1 MVDEVQ
7 GKPWPP
13 AAGRPAAN
21 IRLVARRAGVSP
33 STASR
38 ALRDTLVTTATR
50 DRVLAAARDLGYVL
64 PARAGDAHL
73 VAVLTRFPSQ
83 WYFAEAITALEL
95 ALVGQGR
102 RAVLHNMSQ
111 PASRAAFFDDN
122 PGRGRLEAIV
132 VVSTS
137 FSAREQEIL
146 DGLEIPIVVIGGHL
160 PGRPTAGIDERAG
173 ARMATEHLI
182 GLGHRQIGML
192 SFDPDDPVGVETTS
206 DRRRGFE
213 DALVSSD
220 IAINPDWM
228 ISAKGSRMAG
238 GLRAAEQLLSR
249 PQLPTAIFAM
259 SDELA
264 IGALRGIRRAGLTV
278 PGHLS
283 MVGFDDHEMAEFTDL
298 TTVHQPVEEQVR
310 AAAAMLVATD
320 PDRSDVRAAGPDRRP
335 GHYEPPALSPPR
347 GRMVGW
353 SRP

>member
-1 MVDEVQ
+1 MQ
-7 GKPWPP
+7 GEASAPSG
-13 AAGRPAAN
+13 ARPAAN

-50 DRVLAAARDLGYVL
+50 DRVVAAARELGYAL
-64 PARAGDAHL
+64 PIRAGAAHL

-83 WYFAEAITALEL
+83 WYFAEAITALEH

-102 RAVLHNMSQ
+102 RVVLHNMSR
-111 PASRAAFFDDN
+111 PESRAAFFDD
-122 PGRGRLEAIV
+122 PARGALEAIV

-137 FSAREQEIL
+137 FTTREQEIL
-146 DGLEIPIVVIGGHL
+146 AGLEIPIVVVGGHL
-160 PGRPTAGIDERAG
+160 PGWPTAGVDERAG

-192 SFDPDDPVGVETTS
+192 AFDPDDPVGVETTT

-213 DALVSSD
+213 DALVASD
-220 IAINPDWM
+220 IEMNPDWM
-228 ISAKGSRMAG
+228 ISAEGSRMAG

-283 MVGFDDHEMAEFTDL
+283 VVGFDDHEMAEFVDL
-298 TTVHQPVEEQVR
+298 TTVHQPVQDQVR
-310 AAAAMLVATD
+310 AAAAMLAGTD
-320 PDRSDVRAAGPDRRP
+320 AGRRSEVRLPVRIVVRGTT
-335 GHYEPPALSPPR
+335 SPPR
-347 GRMVGW
+347 SW
-353 SRP
+353 SRHEPARAE